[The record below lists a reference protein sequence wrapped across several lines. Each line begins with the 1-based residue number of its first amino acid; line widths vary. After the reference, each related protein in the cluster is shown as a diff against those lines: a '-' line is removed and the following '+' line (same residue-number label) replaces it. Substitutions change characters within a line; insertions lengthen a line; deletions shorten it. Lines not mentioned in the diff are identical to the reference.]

1 MHDSVMLEAKGRP
14 TAMIATSEFV
24 LEARTQRDALGM
36 TGLEPVIIAHPL
48 SSLTDEEIGS
58 VSSYL
63 QGLHARA
70 DDFAAEASPAPA
82 AAPATPAA
90 APAAPAPAP
99 APAEE
104 PAPATGS

>member
-48 SSLTDEEIGS
+48 SSLTDEEI
-58 VSSYL
+58 
-63 QGLHARA
+63 ARRIEQA
-70 DDFAAEASPAPA
+70 LPQIEQVWLTGRTGAEA
-82 AAPATPAA
+82 
-90 APAAPAPAP
+90 
-99 APAEE
+99 
-104 PAPATGS
+104 GR